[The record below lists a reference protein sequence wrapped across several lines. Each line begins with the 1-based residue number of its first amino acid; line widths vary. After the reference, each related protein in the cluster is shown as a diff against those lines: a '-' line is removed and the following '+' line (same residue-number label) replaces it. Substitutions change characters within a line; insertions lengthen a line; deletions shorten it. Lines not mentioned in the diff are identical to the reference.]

1 MHEESCLPAGSQLSF
16 NAACFPHK
24 CPPAHFRT
32 KSGFPGKNAVAAGQ
46 PV

>member
-1 MHEESCLPAGSQLSF
+1 MKKAAFPPEVSFLLMRPASRT
-16 NAACFPHK
+16 NA
-24 CPPAHFRT
+24 PPAHFRT